1 MASSDTVTSMI
12 NEELGARVLSAAKA
26 CRTLALDYVATDR
39 FIPRERL
46 PKLGTYQGGWPSFS
60 SPSIGSDDG
69 PRKLS
74 GLFGLKRDSLVP
86 FAYNDV
92 PELVELLDYVQDYP
106 DIADLFQFRMPDGSL
121 NEGQD
126 LREIMTRI
134 GAAGLATSVMAR
146 ADALAIGSDAELTQL
161 YKELEAALLA
171 PSLAAELVAPLT
183 IVDIEFE
190 ERLPV
195 SEHVWIERMQDKL
208 QLARAPVD
216 SSIYAVPSP
225 LAGAAVV
232 AVVVDGLPLEN
243 SPHWKRQM
251 RTGFEGLPLD
261 VVEDVCAALRILSNN
276 VQIGYSQVLVRP
288 VGWADYWKHD
298 LPALEE
304 IGRLRRY
311 SSALD
316 HFGWLSKRVSIP
328 AKELDDLSGVF
339 ARLRSAHPR
348 VKLAAKRLSESA
360 LEPDEPDSAVD
371 ACIGIEALVGE
382 EHDELVHRM
391 ALRAATAL
399 APNSNPQVI
408 YKAVKAAY
416 DYRSAI
422 VHGTEPSKK
431 KQEVP
436 LSGSGTVSARGL
448 ARVLLKALLRSV
460 LAADGA
466 WTPATL
472 DARLLASLERRALS
486 ETAEAD
492 GLDRRQGARAR

>member
-86 FAYNDV
+86 FASNDV
-92 PELVELLDYVQDYP
+92 PELVELLNYVQDYP

-126 LREIMTRI
+126 LHEIMTRI

-161 YKELEAALLA
+161 YEELEAALLA
-171 PSLAAELVAPLT
+171 PSLAAELVVPLT

-261 VVEDVCAALRILSNN
+261 VVEDVCAALRILTTYRS
-276 VQIGYSQVLVRP
+276 VTPRCSFAQWDGRTIV
-288 VGWADYWKHD
+288 DD

-304 IGRLRRY
+304 IGRLRRH

-399 APNSNPQVI
+399 APNSDPQVI

-436 LSGSGTVSARGL
+436 LSGSGTGSA
-448 ARVLLKALLRSV
+448 LR
-460 LAADGA
+460 
-466 WTPATL
+466 W
-472 DARLLASLERRALS
+472 RAYC
-486 ETAEAD
+486 
-492 GLDRRQGARAR
+492 